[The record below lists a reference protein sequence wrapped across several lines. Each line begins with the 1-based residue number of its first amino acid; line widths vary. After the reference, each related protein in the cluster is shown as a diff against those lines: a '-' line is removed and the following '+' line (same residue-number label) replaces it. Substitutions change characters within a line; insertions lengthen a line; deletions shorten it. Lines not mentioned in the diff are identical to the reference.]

1 MIPIVRM
8 KHSDVALFPLKTVLY
23 PGGPLALRVFEPRY
37 LDMVSECMR
46 TSSSFGVVAIDAGG
60 ETGAATIHET
70 GTLARIVDWYQER
83 DGILGI
89 VAIGLSRFR
98 VLRSSVKPDGLRVA
112 DIELVRAETACEVPE
127 RFCYMSELMESII
140 DQLGDHYALI
150 DKHFG
155 DASWLGF
162 RFAEILPI
170 SLGDKQRYLESNDA
184 IGRLAALAPVL
195 NALSSEDGEMPR

>member
-1 MIPIVRM
+1 M
-8 KHSDVALFPLKTVLY
+8 KHSDVPLFPLKTVLY

-37 LDMVSECMR
+37 LDMVSTCMR
-46 TSSSFGVVAIDAGG
+46 TSSNFGVVAIDAGN

-70 GTLARIVDWYQER
+70 GTVARIVDWYQER

-89 VAIGLSRFR
+89 VAIGLGRFR
-98 VLRSSVKPDGLRVA
+98 VLRSWTRDDKLRMA
-112 DIELVRAETACEVPE
+112 DIELLQAETRCDVPS
-127 RFCYMSELMESII
+127 RYSYMSELMESII

-150 DKHFG
+150 DKHFE
-155 DASWLGF
+155 DASWLSF
-162 RFAEILPI
+162 RFAEILPL

-195 NALSSEDGEMPR
+195 NALSAEDGDFPR

>member
-1 MIPIVRM
+1 M
-8 KHSDVALFPLKTVLY
+8 KHSDVPLFPLRTVLY

-37 LDMVSECMR
+37 LDMVSDCLR
-46 TSSSFGVVAIDAGG
+46 TGSNFGVVAIETGA
-60 ETGAATIHET
+60 ETGAATFHET

-89 VAIGLSRFR
+89 VAVGLGRFR
-98 VLRSSVKPDGLRVA
+98 VLNSSVRRNGLRVA
-112 DIELVRAETACEVPE
+112 DIDSLAAETARPVPA
-127 RFCYMSELMESII
+127 RYGYMSELMESII

-150 DKHFG
+150 DKNFD

-170 SLGDKQRYLESNDA
+170 SLGDKQRYLESNDP
-184 IGRLAALAPVL
+184 IERLAALAPVL
-195 NALSSEDGEMPR
+195 NALSAENGDMPG